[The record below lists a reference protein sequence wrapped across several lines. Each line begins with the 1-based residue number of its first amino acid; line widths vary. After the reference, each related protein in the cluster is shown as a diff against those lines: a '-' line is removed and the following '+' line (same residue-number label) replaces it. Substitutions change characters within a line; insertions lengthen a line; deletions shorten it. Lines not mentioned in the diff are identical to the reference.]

1 MKEEEIKKSGPEDC
15 FFSLPAQLDNVIYL
29 NFLKD
34 EKHHAWTK
42 KVTPKV
48 MVLKSLKHH
57 ISKRN
62 ISAFDQTFRSA
73 QTVLW
78 GEINQGSTKIM
89 WLQDA
94 FHFNLHHSLLL
105 Y

>member
-15 FFSLPAQLDNVIYL
+15 FFSLPAQLNNVIYL

-62 ISAFDQTFRSA
+62 ISAFGPLIRHFDQLKQSC
-73 QTVLW
+73 
-78 GEINQGSTKIM
+78 GEKSIKDQQK
-89 WLQDA
+89 
-94 FHFNLHHSLLL
+94 
-105 Y
+105 

>member
-1 MKEEEIKKSGPEDC
+1 MLGK
-15 FFSLPAQLDNVIYL
+15 
-29 NFLKD
+29 
-34 EKHHAWTK
+34 K

-62 ISAFDQTFRSA
+62 ISAFDPLIRHFNQLKQSR
-73 QTVLW
+73 
-78 GEINQGSTKIM
+78 GEKSIKDQHIHFSDNAKIM

-94 FHFNLHHSLLL
+94 IHFNLVGASLASSLQVL
-105 Y
+105 FW